1 MSRRASLADAR
12 GSHAGSFQIYDWA
25 LIVAVSLIWG
35 SSFLWIAIGVDSL
48 SPGVVAFA
56 RVALGS
62 AALFALPASRRR
74 IDRADWSSV
83 AVVGIAGNAGPAMF
97 FALAERD
104 IDSALAGMINSAAP
118 IATLVIAFALGN
130 RAVHTRHVAGLGA
143 GFLGVVLMALP
154 SLSGADAPLLGI
166 GYVLLAV
173 FGYGLTT
180 NVIVPLQQKYGSLA
194 VVANAQ
200 ALGAVLLVPVA
211 IFGVGSS
218 DFSWRPVVAVLFLGV
233 VGTGF
238 ARALSAT
245 LFGRAGAQ
253 RGSAVTYFVPIV
265 AIILGVLVRDE
276 SVEWIQLAGLALVL
290 MSGVMIAR
298 K

>member
-1 MSRRASLADAR
+1 M
-12 GSHAGSFQIYDWA
+12 
-25 LIVAVSLIWG
+25 
-35 SSFLWIAIGVDSL
+35 
-48 SPGVVAFA
+48 
-56 RVALGS
+56 GS

-74 IDRADWSSV
+74 IDKADWPGV
-83 AVVGIAGNAGPAMF
+83 AIVGLAGNAGPAML

-130 RAVHTRHVAGLGA
+130 RAAHSRHIAGLGV
-143 GFLGVVLMALP
+143 GFGGVVLMALP
-154 SLSGADAPLLGI
+154 SVSGADAPLLGI

-200 ALGAVLLVPVA
+200 ALGAVLLMPVA
-211 IFGVGSS
+211 VVGVGSS

-276 SVEWIQLAGLALVL
+276 SIEWIQLAGLALVL
-290 MSGVMIAR
+290 VSGVMIAR